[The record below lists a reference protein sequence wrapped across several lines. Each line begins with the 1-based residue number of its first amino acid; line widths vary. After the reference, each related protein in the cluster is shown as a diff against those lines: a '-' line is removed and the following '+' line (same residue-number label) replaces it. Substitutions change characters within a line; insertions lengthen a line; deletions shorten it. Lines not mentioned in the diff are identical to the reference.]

1 MSNHTRLI
9 RTLTVA
15 ACLVVFAGMSGTA
28 LAQQPDPNAVREF
41 ASGLDVSALI
51 AKAKAERK
59 PEQGNFVQTVVR
71 LPPYTVNLEYRVPD
85 VRQGASVH
93 EREAEIF
100 FVVEGTG
107 TANTGGKLKDERR
120 SNAEN
125 LSGTGIEGGTSRQ
138 VSKGDV
144 LFVPEKTPHQF
155 IPSGGPLVLM
165 SLHVP
170 RTSN

>member
-1 MSNHTRLI
+1 MSIHSRLI
-9 RTLTVA
+9 RRTLA
-15 ACLVVFAGMSGTA
+15 PACFVVFAAMGGTA
-28 LAQQPDPNAVREF
+28 LAQPDPKAIKAF
-41 ASGLDVSALI
+41 ASAMDVSALI

-59 PEQGNFVQTVVR
+59 PDQGNFVQTVVQ

-100 FVVEGTG
+100 FVVEGSG
-107 TANTGGKLKDERR
+107 TAITGGKLKDERR

-125 LSGTGIEGGTSRQ
+125 LSGTGIDGGTSRQ

-155 IPSGGPLVLM
+155 VPAGGPLVLM